1 MTGLLRFSACLL
13 SSVLLLGASRVVA
26 QQMVSVSGKE
36 VNLRSGPG
44 TQHPV
49 DWILS
54 STAID
59 CGSPAAAGAG
69 SKCAISRTTGGWIFR
84 PLTSTTPYHIV
95 KVKVANLRSQPTTRS
110 RILAKLAYG
119 DALVRSRARATG
131 SRCSAT
137 AACAAGSRAACSGVG
152 RGRACRRATVAPPA
166 FPAAPAAPCPVASRE
181 PEGVPCVRATWRDR
195 P

>member
-1 MTGLLRFSACLL
+1 MTGLFRFSACLL

-54 STAID
+54 HGYPLRVIGRR
-59 CGSPAAAGAG
+59 GSWFEV
-69 SKCAISRTTGGWIFR
+69 RDFENDRGWIYR
-84 PLTSTTPYHIV
+84 SLTSTTPYHIV

-119 DALVRSRARATG
+119 DVLRTLTRKSDWVKVQREGGLRGWVARSLLWG
-131 SRCSAT
+131 
-137 AACAAGSRAACSGVG
+137 
-152 RGRACRRATVAPPA
+152 
-166 FPAAPAAPCPVASRE
+166 
-181 PEGVPCVRATWRDR
+181 W
-195 P
+195 